1 MQWYYA
7 KGGERHGPV
16 SVETLRNLLLSNELQ
31 PNDLVWQP
39 GMPNWVPLSTVVY
52 PLLGLPPDPA
62 ATYAASS
69 PPTTTLQ
76 SGTHDTGEHLR
87 PHRGGTLLAIAIL
100 SLLCLG
106 LGIILAPMAWIMA
119 RNDLKEMKRG
129 KMDPSGEGM
138 TQAAMVISI
147 VSAILHIPIAIFI
160 VLQIVLPIIFVVAAI
175 LR

>member
-16 SVETLRNLLLSNELQ
+16 SLETLRNLLLSNELQ

-52 PLLGLPPDPA
+52 PLLGLPPAPA
-62 ATYAASS
+62 ATYAPPS
-69 PPTTTLQ
+69 PPSTTLQ

-87 PHRGGTLLAIAIL
+87 PHRGETLLAIAIL
-100 SLLCLG
+100 SLFCN

-119 RNDLKEMKRG
+119 RNDLKEMERG
-129 KMDPSGEGM
+129 KMDPSGKGI
-138 TQAAMVISI
+138 TQAAKVISI
-147 VSAILHIPIAIFI
+147 VSAIMHTLLAISI
-160 VLQIVLPIIFVVAAI
+160 VVYIIVYIIGIIFVVAAN
-175 LR
+175 